1 MTKEQLKMCSEYIGT
16 ENADFTDIEILFQ
29 FYNKLIEDV
38 KKQKKQNEFVSPL
51 ITLMFYVD
59 VSNWE
64 MVLMTLHYMLVLLKS

>member
-1 MTKEQLKMCSEYIGT
+1 MCSEYIGT